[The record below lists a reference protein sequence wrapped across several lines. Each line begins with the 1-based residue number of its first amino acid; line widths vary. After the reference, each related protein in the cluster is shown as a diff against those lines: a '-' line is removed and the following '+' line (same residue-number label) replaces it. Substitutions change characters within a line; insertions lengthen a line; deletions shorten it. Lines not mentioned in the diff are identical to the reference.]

1 MLFSQRY
8 GYKTVKEII
17 QVDKMD
23 NELRN
28 ALWDALCLFYW
39 DLHIFL
45 KERMRVI
52 DLLVNI

>member
-1 MLFSQRY
+1 MLFSQKY

-39 DLHIFL
+39 DLHIFF